1 MSGISG
7 VQQHHQPSRIKCV
20 LSVYRLNAY
29 TEHRQQR
36 TGVLRGADIKVINR
50 RKQDERAA
58 VTPQNNFSAEWKR
71 FSLSTSLQTLLFII
85 PLTQSTTA
93 INLRQRREVFL
104 YAPTGHEPLDGKRR
118 EQVEKLEFENK
129 DSFQAILG
137 VIRPHLSRAAPQHA
151 WQKNARPSRFFNS
164 WCGCFSELLRGVVSE
179 SPQRE
184 RSTSAGTLGFFL
196 PEIPAESALII
207 TAPPPTPPSEVE
219 TERATAGGEEL
230 GFKQYRLQ
238 EVQPSLLVVDSDIN
252 SNEYLGALP
261 DCLSTNRYRT
271 GARALKVGFVCA
283 SFVCYWPC
291 LWVHVWPCD
300 AHASVY
306 LYVLV
311 LCWVWACPFC
321 WGQIWVICRTAGSPK
336 MTRADRN
343 N

>member
-93 INLRQRREVFL
+93 INLRQRRKVFL

-164 WCGCFSELLRGVVSE
+164 WCGCFSELFRGVVSE

-196 PEIPAESALII
+196 PEIPAESELII
-207 TAPPPTPPSEVE
+207 TAPPPLRSGD
-219 TERATAGGEEL
+219 RA
-230 GFKQYRLQ
+230 
-238 EVQPSLLVVDSDIN
+238 SN
-252 SNEYLGALP
+252 SWG
-261 DCLSTNRYRT
+261 R
-271 GARALKVGFVCA
+271 GARL
-283 SFVCYWPC
+283 
-291 LWVHVWPCD
+291 
-300 AHASVY
+300 
-306 LYVLV
+306 
-311 LCWVWACPFC
+311 
-321 WGQIWVICRTAGSPK
+321 
-336 MTRADRN
+336 
-343 N
+343 